1 MVAPPPPP
9 GSEDL
14 PRRNYRHVRTAITLL
29 ILTGFVI
36 WAGVR
41 AWEEV
46 SLDLAEDDEPLT
58 QVLPDPT
65 CAAVAPTDA
74 PAPEE
79 IGVNVYNATE
89 QSGLAQ
95 RVAGEMRERGFA
107 ILDVA
112 NDPTSRT
119 VVHVAEIRAATMEQ
133 PGVDLV
139 MAHFPGAVFFAD
151 ERSDES
157 IDLVLGPEFEGIAP
171 RPSPGAAAT
180 PTGTATPLPPCS
192 E

>member
-9 GSEDL
+9 APEDV
-14 PRRNYRHVRTAITLL
+14 PRRSYRHVRTAITLL

-46 SLDLAEDDEPLT
+46 SLDLNENDDPPPA
-58 QVLPDPT
+58 VLADPT

-79 IGVNVYNATE
+79 IGLNVYNATE
-89 QSGLAQ
+89 RSGLAQ
-95 RVAGEMRERGFA
+95 SVAGEMRERGFA

-133 PGVDLV
+133 PGV
-139 MAHFPGAVFFAD
+139 AD
-151 ERSDES
+151 RKS
-157 IDLVLGPEFEGIAP
+157 VV
-171 RPSPGAAAT
+171 
-180 PTGTATPLPPCS
+180 
-192 E
+192 